1 MKYERRQMINRRHPG
16 TNEQELPKGKM
27 EKRETIKLTS
37 KEEIDALEFSPI
49 RNET

>member
-1 MKYERRQMINRRHPG
+1 MINWRHSG
-16 TNEQELPKGKM
+16 TNEQKLPKGKM

-37 KEEIDALEFSPI
+37 KEETDALDFSPI